1 MYCILVAGMPASG
14 KSTIA
19 VRISESLGIP
29 MLSKDSIKE
38 VLFDDLGFHSRA
50 EKVQLGTAAMH
61 ILYYAAAQMMKAGKP
76 FILENNFED
85 ALDEW
90 ENSYGDE
97 AINTIVQEM
106 ENCRDDTVVVF
117 AGYPKPMEEFLSRNS
132 GLRSRVPFHINFADY
147 SAEEMTQIAALTA
160 EQRGFSVHPQ
170 AVEKIMAI
178 CEEARKNTESGN
190 GRFCRNL
197 VENAILSFADRVFGE
212 NKVVAEIKYVLFSD
226 DFNFKLNRNDRPT
239 L

>member
-61 ILYYAAAQMMKAGKP
+61 ILYYAAAQLMKVGKP

-85 ALDEW
+85 LPFPGLW
-90 ENSYGDE
+90 HRWKP
-97 AINTIVQEM
+97 ITI
-106 ENCRDDTVVVF
+106 
-117 AGYPKPMEEFLSRNS
+117 PP
-132 GLRSRVPFHINFADY
+132 
-147 SAEEMTQIAALTA
+147 
-160 EQRGFSVHPQ
+160 
-170 AVEKIMAI
+170 
-178 CEEARKNTESGN
+178 
-190 GRFCRNL
+190 
-197 VENAILSFADRVFGE
+197 
-212 NKVVAEIKYVLFSD
+212 
-226 DFNFKLNRNDRPT
+226 
-239 L
+239 

>member
-61 ILYYAAAQMMKAGKP
+61 ILYYAAAQLMKVGKP

-85 ALDEW
+85 ASIPGIMALLETHHYTAVTG
-90 ENSYGDE
+90 SPHRVTRRSSTGDLPPGICPTPGTG
-97 AINTIVQEM
+97 AMWST
-106 ENCRDDTVVVF
+106 T
-117 AGYPKPMEEFLSRNS
+117 AT
-132 GLRSRVPFHINFADY
+132 RSRREP
-147 SAEEMTQIAALTA
+147 
-160 EQRGFSVHPQ
+160 P
-170 AVEKIMAI
+170 
-178 CEEARKNTESGN
+178 
-190 GRFCRNL
+190 
-197 VENAILSFADRVFGE
+197 
-212 NKVVAEIKYVLFSD
+212 
-226 DFNFKLNRNDRPT
+226 
-239 L
+239 